1 MPRSANACSGEFGP
15 EVDEWDV
22 AGVEGL
28 PSEVVAPMRVADAP
42 AALECRVRQVLELGD
57 VRSRQQQPGGRV
69 DRADPRARRRDG
81 RLHVPLPEALDLV
94 ARMGGDEWCTTRD
107 RFTLPRPATADP
119 AQVAAELERRNAA
132 IRV

>member
-1 MPRSANACSGEFGP
+1 
-15 EVDEWDV
+15 
-22 AGVEGL
+22 
-28 PSEVVAPMRVADAP
+28 MRIHVRDDAI
-42 AALECRVRQVLELGD
+42 
-57 VRSRQQQPGGRV
+57 
-69 DRADPRARRRDG
+69 DG
-81 RLHVPLPEALDLV
+81 HVPLPEALDLV